1 MKIIYMRHSEPQRL
15 EHDKLGLIG
24 FGRDLAPLT
33 PAGIDIAEKAANNP
47 MLDDAQLIVSS
58 PLTRALQ
65 TAGIIAKHRQLSIEV
80 ELGLVE
86 RRFDLTQKLSACELE
101 PLFDEYINE
110 RGIWAKNEE
119 RNWESIDMQH
129 KRLKSALDK
138 YLQYDKIIVVAH
150 GEIGRRLKV
159 GKLDFCEMFEIEY
172 DSEFEFLG
180 WS

>member
-1 MKIIYMRHSEPQRL
+1 MRHSEPQRL
-15 EHDKLGLIG
+15 EHGKLGLIG

-33 PAGIDIAEKAANNP
+33 PKGIDIAEKAADNP
-47 MLDDAQLIVSS
+47 MLDGAQLIVSS
-58 PLTRALQ
+58 PITRALQ
-65 TAGIIAKHRQLSIEV
+65 TAGTIAAYRKLPIEV
-80 ELGLVE
+80 ELGLIE

-110 RGIWAKNEE
+110 RGVWPKDKE
-119 RNWESIDMQH
+119 RNWENIDMQH
-129 KRLKSALDK
+129 KRLKDALDK
-138 YLQYDKIIVVAH
+138 YLGYDKIIVVAH
-150 GEIGRRLKV
+150 GEIGRRLRM